1 MSNAL
6 AKRDA
11 HGHLLPGSRLNPG
24 GRPRGV
30 IEAVRE
36 RLGPHTPEFVDA
48 LVELARSPNEATRL
62 AAIREAFDRLNGQP
76 AVTVDTTDSK
86 LDIGAQIGA
95 LYLQAVQAANRSPDA
110 PVVDVQPVE
119 EPAANPMDQAD
130 APAEAE
136 SNNTA
141 QW

>member
-1 MSNAL
+1 MVL
-6 AKRDA
+6 
-11 HGHLLPGSRLNPG
+11 
-24 GRPRGV
+24 
-30 IEAVRE
+30 
-36 RLGPHTPEFVDA
+36 
-48 LVELARSPNEATRL
+48 
-62 AAIREAFDRLNGQP
+62 
-76 AVTVDTTDSK
+76 SK